1 MKAEDL
7 TLLDRIIA
15 AGRLRPAAHHDANI
29 PPRVAGE
36 TQYVSAW
43 DVTLHAGLFVSLVIL
58 PLILITGAWEAPVS
72 AAIVWIAIRAARRSF
87 VRYQR
92 LRHS

>member
-1 MKAEDL
+1 M
-7 TLLDRIIA
+7 
-15 AGRLRPAAHHDANI
+15 
-29 PPRVAGE
+29 
-36 TQYVSAW
+36 
-43 DVTLHAGLFVSLVIL
+43 SLVIL